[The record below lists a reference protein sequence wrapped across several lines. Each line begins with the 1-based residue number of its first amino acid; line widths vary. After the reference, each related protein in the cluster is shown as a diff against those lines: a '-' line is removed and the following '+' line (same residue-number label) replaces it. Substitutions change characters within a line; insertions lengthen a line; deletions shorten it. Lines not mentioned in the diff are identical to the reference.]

1 MKRRENEESLIWNV
15 VWRISQLP
23 RVEQPYFWPR
33 EAGDELGGFHRFRG
47 CKRSR
52 AIYRENEKDQD
63 QHCLILNVST

>member
-1 MKRRENEESLIWNV
+1 M
-15 VWRISQLP
+15 P
-23 RVEQPYFWPR
+23 RVVQPYFWPR
-33 EAGDELGGFHRFRG
+33 EAGDELGGFHRFPTVGKVQG